1 MPDFPSRTIQQQMY
15 TRERRGIFRSAEGF
29 DTVARSS
36 GLEASFI
43 KKVLHP
49 FCQYEAPAELTARSE
64 REAAAYPSALHLF
77 HTETGETVLGRS
89 VFQPADFTGLRSAFF
104 THHYVIPDGFL
115 EDEHSAYQTWLQ
127 ASFAD
132 HYDIEE
138 GVDLPQLP
146 AIPVQADSQAAISY
160 KRAPT
165 LLQELGI
172 DEKVFKQLLYACISA
187 AAGKKKVYI
196 VLDVPVEQLSAKA
209 EQLLFVLFGRL
220 PYALRQVLGFVTY
233 AKEPQSKK
241 GLHLMFV
248 EKGGL
253 RLSDRSIE
261 KDYLFEL
268 AAGRVIN
275 ADLKW
280 SEQPYLD
287 FAWETL
293 LDPDRSERFF
303 AFAEQML
310 ADMEPDL
317 GILLDSYDDL
327 CVLFQIEEGQEGL
340 YHEHKHAVL
349 RALLLYL
356 KPAGALASKG
366 RLDQLF
372 HALFAQE
379 FELVK
384 GGQVPDAA
392 IAGFVRDYHGINPRQ
407 HHDLIVEYFIRSL
420 NNALSKRRQDVTE
433 AIYDLL
439 EGSPALS
446 RAFYARVLT
455 SPGLPALMF
464 DPYMKKRMQ
473 QAASPTDL
481 VDLIGLWVRNHPLLL
496 EQENYIRLAEA
507 QLVDKI
513 KHDSDPV
520 RAVNAVL
527 DQLDSLEH
535 HPQKGIGRYQGGTAF
550 ADRLIYAANLFLL
563 RELEP
568 EQLSQKQLLDIGFL
582 QMPKEF
588 KGWVERFDSRIR
600 SKAAVM
606 LALHQ
611 WSSRE
616 EARVEVLEDL
626 SAEERERTQ
635 QIMRE
640 WLQNHVVPSR
650 FDSITLAFCTE
661 IRSSAVDY
669 RGLLDYLH
677 RYGNSP
683 EVVYQYMKWSAE
695 QPVFV
700 RPRGLVPA
708 YATAIIDYFKTYDRE
723 AFKNKEYAKTYFNSP
738 APILKPVY
746 TKVRA
751 ELASPL
757 VRWFRQHSRFV
768 KITSSLLAVIV
779 IAGAV
784 FMMVQNGKGPADGS
798 ADPNP
803 VTTPPVTAPPAS
815 SDTVPE
821 KPLLTATV
829 VEEGE
834 QAGKTELSFH
844 FKQPAAC
851 RNFNVDELQIVGK
864 DASTLFEAAGPEL
877 TWVCADETTGEAEA
891 DPSGTETESTGN
903 QADTNTGTTEGEGTS
918 DPVEGPDGQSSE
930 SVGDAQETPTYSS
943 KVTVKLEQALDIS
956 LVEKVV
962 VDGVSYE
969 LSDESAL
976 SEEPEQTPDNEK
988 DEGV

>member
-64 REAAAYPSALHLF
+64 REAAAYPAALHLF

-146 AIPVQADSQAAISY
+146 AIPVEADSQAAFSY
-160 KRAPT
+160 KKAPA

-248 EKGGL
+248 EKGSL

-310 ADMEPDL
+310 ADMEPGL

-349 RALLLYL
+349 RAILLYL

-372 HALFAQE
+372 HTLFAQE

-384 GGQVPDAA
+384 GGHVPDAA

-507 QLVDKI
+507 QLVDKL
-513 KHDSDPV
+513 KQDSDPV

-635 QIMRE
+635 QIMRK
-640 WLQNHVVPSR
+640 WLQNHVVPPR

-677 RYGNSP
+677 RYVNSP

-708 YATAIIDYFKTYDRE
+708 YATAIVDYFKTYDRE
-723 AFKNKEYAKTYFNSP
+723 AFKNKEYAKTYFDSP

-757 VRWFRQHSRFV
+757 VRWIRQHSRFV

-784 FMMVQNGKGPADGS
+784 FMMIQNGKGPADGS

-834 QAGKTELSFH
+834 QKGKTELSFH

-851 RNFNVDELQIVGK
+851 RDFNVDELQIVGK
-864 DASTLFEAAGPEL
+864 DASTLFEAASPEL
-877 TWVCADETTGEAEA
+877 TRVCADETTGEAEA
-891 DPSGTETESTGN
+891 DPSGTEIESTEN
-903 QADTNTGTTEGEGTS
+903 QTDPNTGTAEGEDSS
-918 DPVEGPDGQSSE
+918 DPAEGADGQSSE
-930 SVGDAQETPTYSS
+930 SVGDAQENQTYSS
-943 KVTVKLEQALDIS
+943 QVTVKLDKPLDVS

-976 SEEPEQTPDNEK
+976 LEEPEQTPENET

>member
-64 REAAAYPSALHLF
+64 REAAAYPAALHLF

-146 AIPVQADSQAAISY
+146 AIPVQADSQAAISS
-160 KRAPT
+160 KETPAF
-165 LLQELGI
+165 LQELGI
-172 DEKVFKQLLYACISA
+172 DEKIFKQLLYACISA

-220 PYALRQVLGFVTY
+220 PYALRRVLGFVTY

-248 EKGGL
+248 EKGSL
-253 RLSDRSIE
+253 RLGDRSIE

-275 ADLKW
+275 VDLKW

-310 ADMEPDL
+310 ADMEPGL

-356 KPAGALASKG
+356 KPAGALDSKG

-392 IAGFVRDYHGINPRQ
+392 IAGFVKDYHSINPRQ
-407 HHDLIVEYFIRSL
+407 HQDLIVEYFIRSL
-420 NNALSKRRQDVTE
+420 NNALSKQRQDVTE

-464 DPYMKKRMQ
+464 DPYMKTRMQ

-507 QLVDKI
+507 QLVDKL
-513 KHDSDPV
+513 KHDPDPV

-535 HPQKGIGRYQGGTAF
+535 HPQKGMGRYQGGTAF

-600 SKAAVM
+600 SKAEVM
-606 LALHQ
+606 LALYQ

-616 EARVEVLEDL
+616 EVQAEVLADL

-635 QIMRE
+635 QIMRK

-677 RYGNSP
+677 RYGQSP
-683 EVVYQYMKWSAE
+683 EVVYQYIKWSAE

-708 YATAIIDYFKTYDRE
+708 YAAAIVHYFKTYDRE
-723 AFKNKEYAKTYFNSP
+723 AFKNKDYVKTYFNSP

-746 TKVRA
+746 MKVRA

-768 KITSSLLAVIV
+768 KITSSLLVVIV
-779 IAGAV
+779 IAGAA
-784 FMMVQNGKGPADGS
+784 FMMIQNGKGPADGN

-803 VTTPPVTAPPAS
+803 VITPPVTAPPAS
-815 SDTVPE
+815 SDIVPE

-834 QAGKTELSFH
+834 QEGKTELTFH

-851 RNFNVDELQIVGK
+851 QDFSVDKLQVVGK
-864 DASTLFEAAGPEL
+864 DASTLVEVASPEL
-877 TWVCADETTGEAEA
+877 SWVCADDTTGEADT
-891 DPSGTETESTGN
+891 DPSGTEPDSTGN
-903 QADTNTGTTEGEGTS
+903 QAEPNTGTTEGEGSS
-918 DPVEGPDGQSSE
+918 DTVKDEDVPSSE
-930 SVGDAQETPTYSS
+930 GAGDTQENQTYTSR
-943 KVTVKLEQALDIS
+943 VVVKLDQPLDVS

-969 LSDESAL
+969 LSDESVL
-976 SEEPEQTPDNEK
+976 SEEQEQAPENET